1 MSRWGREFRF
11 LTVSALVVLSL
22 TGFSTGSHS
31 SSGGSSGGS
40 KVSKSKS
47 GSSRSGKSSSRH
59 SSGGGGCSS
68 SHQDHD
74 AYDDDDDDDTYAGD
88 TSAGDD
94 SYADDS
100 AADATATPQ
109 QGAIVKLVSCA
120 TRKQPYATVELR
132 NPNAQDGTFE
142 VRISFL
148 DAKGKLVDSEV
159 DHVEVPAG
167 GTTATKEYVVGNAA
181 AVRRCKVGELAD
193 PVTSTP

>member
-59 SSGGGGCSS
+59 SSSGGGCSS

-74 AYDDDDDDDTYAGD
+74 AYDDDDDDTY
-88 TSAGDD
+88 AGDD

-100 AADATATPQ
+100 AAAATATPQ

-181 AVRRCKVGELAD
+181 TVRRCKVGELAD

>member
-31 SSGGSSGGS
+31 SSGGSSGGG

-47 GSSRSGKSSSRH
+47 GSGRSGKSRSSRH

-74 AYDDDDDDDTYAGD
+74 AYDDDDDTSGDDTYAD
-88 TSAGDD
+88 TT
-94 SYADDS
+94 
-100 AADATATPQ
+100 DATEVTAIPQ
-109 QGAIVKLVSCA
+109 QGAKVRLLSCA

-142 VRISFL
+142 LRISFL
-148 DAKGKLVDSEV
+148 DARGKLVDFEL
-159 DHVEVPAG
+159 DHVEVPG
-167 GTTATKEYVVGNAA
+167 NGTVTTKEYVVGNVS
-181 AVRRCKVGELAD
+181 AVRRCQVSELAD